1 MPDNAMTAQSIIAY
15 DIPALS
21 FEQTG
26 RDAFHALNDH
36 HVKHLPV
43 VDGQHLVGIISEED
57 IFNHKLYD
65 PIGEYNFSMLRRFA
79 VRDTDHVFEVMRVMG
94 DNRLTIVPVINEQG
108 HYLGLIEQNDLL
120 RFFANSASFIEPGGI
135 LVLEMS
141 RRDYSMGTI
150 ARIIEDDDAKILSAF
165 VSSGADAE
173 LVELT
178 VKINRQDLGRVIA
191 SLERH
196 DYSVKESYSELDHS
210 DSLQERYDSLMSYL
224 NV

>member
-1 MPDNAMTAQSIIAY
+1 MTAESIIAY

-43 VDGQHLVGIISEED
+43 VDGQRLVGIISEED
-57 IFNHKLYD
+57 IFNHKLYE
-65 PIGEYNFSMLRRFA
+65 PIGEYNFSMMRRFA

-94 DNRLTIVPVINEQG
+94 DNRLTIVPVVNAQG
-108 HYLGLIEQNDLL
+108 NYLGLIEQNDLL

-150 ARIIEDDDAKILSAF
+150 ARIIEDEDAKILSAF
-165 VSSGADAE
+165 ISSGADAE
-173 LVELT
+173 VVELT
-178 VKINRQDLGRVIA
+178 IKINRQELSRVIA

-196 DYSVKESYSELDHS
+196 DYSIRESYTEIDFE
-210 DSLQERYDSLMSYL
+210 DTLQERYDSLMSYL